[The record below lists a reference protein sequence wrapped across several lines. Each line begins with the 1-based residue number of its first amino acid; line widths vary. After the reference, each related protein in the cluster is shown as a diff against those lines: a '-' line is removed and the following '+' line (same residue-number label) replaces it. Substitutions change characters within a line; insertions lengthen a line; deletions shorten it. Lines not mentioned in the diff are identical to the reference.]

1 MEEIGIVQTMTFKI
15 AIIGGGP
22 GGLMT
27 AYQLQKQCTV
37 PFEITIYEAG
47 PRLGGKIQSKQFS
60 LLPAAY
66 EAGAAELYDYSAIG
80 DDPLRELIHEL
91 GLSVRPL
98 NASSAFSSV
107 IMCDHILHD
116 LGETRRAFGD
126 ETWNAL
132 KAFDEQAR
140 HWMSPR
146 AYYDSDWQDH
156 VNDPM
161 LNRKFDTLLALV
173 PDATARHYLQ
183 TLLHSD
189 LATEPHQTNAHYGL
203 QNYLMN
209 HPEYMSLYT
218 IDGGI
223 EQLPKQLAARISAEI
238 RLKEPVVCIKQS
250 EKSSLQVISRKDG
263 IQTSNEYDYVVV
275 ALPNNWLPAIQWG
288 GVVLGEAMHRHHVHY
303 DYPAHYLRVTVL
315 FKEPF
320 WRSQLQDSYFMLD
333 AFGGCCLYDE
343 SSRNGHDSSGV
354 LGWLLAGE
362 AAVSLSNYSD
372 NDLIPI
378 ILDSLPFSLRHG
390 IELFLEGRVHRWIG
404 SVNGLPAG
412 LPPLDMDL
420 RHVPEP
426 KQHPNLF
433 VVGDYLFDSTLNG
446 LLDSADYV
454 AEWLTERMEEQPA
467 EVSGLSIDRTS
478 EDEAV
483 E

>member
-1 MEEIGIVQTMTFKI
+1 M
-15 AIIGGGP
+15 
-22 GGLMT
+22 MT
-27 AYQLQKQCTV
+27 AYQLQKRCTV
-37 PFEITIYEAG
+37 PFEITIYEAA

-60 LLPAAY
+60 VLPEAY

-80 DDPLRELIHEL
+80 DDPLREMINEL
-91 GLSVRPL
+91 GLSVRAL
-98 NASSAFSSV
+98 NGISAFSSV
-107 IMCDHILHD
+107 MMGDHILHD
-116 LGETRRAFGD
+116 LGDTRRAFGD
-126 ETWNAL
+126 KTWLAL
-132 KAFDEQAR
+132 KDFDERAR
-140 HWMSPR
+140 RWMSPR

-161 LNRKFDTLLALV
+161 LNKKFDTHLASV
-173 PDATARHYLQ
+173 PDETARHYLQ

-209 HPEYMSLYT
+209 HPDYMSLYT

-223 EQLPKQLAARISAEI
+223 EQLPKGLAARISAQI
-238 RLKEPVVCIKQS
+238 RLKEPVVRVEQAK
-250 EKSSLQVISRKDG
+250 KTSLRVVSRKDAV
-263 IQTSNEYDYVVV
+263 QTSEEYDYVVV

-288 GVVLGEAMHRHHVHY
+288 GELLEEAMHRHHVHY

-343 SSRNGHDSSGV
+343 SSRNDNDSSGV

-362 AAVSLSNYSD
+362 AALTLSNCSD
-372 NDLIPI
+372 EELIYI
-378 ILDSLPFSLRHG
+378 VLDSLPSSLRHG
-390 IELFLEGRVHRWIG
+390 RELFLEGRVHRWIG

-412 LPPLDMDL
+412 LPPMNMDS
-420 RHVPEP
+420 RHLPEP
-426 KQHPNLF
+426 RQHPHLF

-454 AEWLTERMEEQPA
+454 AEWLTANMEEQA
-467 EVSGLSIDRTS
+467 AKVSDLSIDRTI
-478 EDEAV
+478 ENEAV
-483 E
+483 K

>member
-1 MEEIGIVQTMTFKI
+1 MRKI
-15 AIIGGGP
+15 AIVGGGP

-27 AYQLQKQCTV
+27 AYQLQKRGTV

-60 LLPAAY
+60 LLPASY

-80 DDPLRELIHEL
+80 DDPLRELIDEL

-98 NASSAFSSV
+98 KASSTFSSV
-107 IMCDHILHD
+107 IMGDHILHD
-116 LGETRRAFGD
+116 LTDTRRAFGD
-126 ETWNAL
+126 KTWLAL

-146 AYYDSDWQDH
+146 AYYESDWQEH
-156 VNDPM
+156 VTDPM
-161 LNRKFDTLLALV
+161 LNKKFDTLLASV
-173 PDATARHYLQ
+173 PDETARHYLQ

-209 HPEYMSLYT
+209 YPEYMSLYT

-223 EQLPKQLAARISAEI
+223 EQLPKELAARISAQI
-238 RLKEPVVCIKQS
+238 RLKEAVVRVEQAES
-250 EKSSLQVISRKDG
+250 TSLRVVSRKDG
-263 IQTSNEYDYVVV
+263 IQNSNEFDYVVV

-288 GVVLGEAMHRHHVHY
+288 GELLCEAMHRHHVHY
-303 DYPAHYLRVTVL
+303 DYPAHYLRVTLL

-320 WRSQLQDSYFMLD
+320 WRNQLQDSYFMLE

-343 SSRNGHDSSGV
+343 SSRIDNDASGV

-362 AAVSLSNYSD
+362 AALSLSNWCD
-372 NDLIPI
+372 EDLIQI
-378 ILDSLPFSLRHG
+378 VLDSLPSSLKHG
-390 IELFLEGRVHRWIG
+390 RELFLEGRVHRWLG

-412 LPPLDMDL
+412 LPPLDMDS
-420 RHVPEP
+420 RHLPEP
-426 KQHPNLF
+426 KQHPHLF

-446 LLDSADYV
+446 VLDSADYV
-454 AEWLTERMEEQPA
+454 AEWLTADMEEQAAKEPLLPIA
-467 EVSGLSIDRTS
+467 RSIV
-478 EDEAV
+478 DEAA